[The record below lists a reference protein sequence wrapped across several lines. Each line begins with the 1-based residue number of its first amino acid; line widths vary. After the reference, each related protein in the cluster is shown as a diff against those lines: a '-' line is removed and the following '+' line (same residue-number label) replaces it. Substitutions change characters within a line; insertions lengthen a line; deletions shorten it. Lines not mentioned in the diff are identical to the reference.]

1 MLFALSTLGILP
13 PYPNHKDMTDNDT
26 SMNNDNDNNNN
37 PSSSS
42 VKSIISEIDRSMS
55 TGGFEPSME
64 GASGGAGASGTGE
77 SSQKIHVDLS
87 QGLTSGIMD
96 SLSQHGVQPYNAKKR
111 RGVNFT
117 PHAYVKEFQK
127 INHVFPD
134 IHVDAREGDKRV
146 YLQFMQ
152 LIRLLLSLLP
162 FRSLWTWVVV
172 LCFLFTSTFA
182 FYGFLDML
190 CLFKYGMH
198 ATEVLNPH
206 FLFVTAS
213 CWV

>member
-13 PYPNHKDMTDNDT
+13 PYPNHKDTNDNDT
-26 SMNNDNDNNNN
+26 SMSNSDNNT
-37 PSSSS
+37 SSS

-55 TGGFEPSME
+55 TEGFEPSMK
-64 GASGGAGASGTGE
+64 GSGAGGTGGTSE

-96 SLSQHGVQPYNAKKR
+96 SLSQHGVQPYNAKN
-111 RGVNFT
+111 RGVSFT

-146 YLQFMQ
+146 YLQFIQ

-162 FRSLWTWVVV
+162 LKSLWTWLLV